1 MSGNTSAKKAL
12 IKRYGPK
19 CFIESLKLRDTS
31 HITYK
36 GKAQKARMKA
46 LTYHHIRERV
56 FGGRATVENGALLS
70 AENHAWFNRQ
80 PREAQRIMNRMFQAY
95 KRFRDGIDPGK
106 KFERIKV
113 EYVDLLETGI
123 EVKAGVF
130 APEELQRIAREKEE
144 RRQRKELQQIRKEW
158 EDR

>member
-1 MSGNTSAKKAL
+1 
-12 IKRYGPK
+12 
-19 CFIESLKLRDTS
+19 
-31 HITYK
+31 
-36 GKAQKARMKA
+36 
-46 LTYHHIRERV
+46 
-56 FGGRATVENGALLS
+56 
-70 AENHAWFNRQ
+70 
-80 PREAQRIMNRMFQAY
+80 MNRMFQAY
-95 KRFRDGIDPGK
+95 KRFIDGIDPGK

-130 APEELQRIAREKEE
+130 APEEFQRIARQKEE